1 MSHAQPT
8 EAQKKL
14 FNRLPQ
20 TADISERS
28 AVTEPFYVLT
38 DRSYGSNEPTLVRV
52 EVPKSYAQGDTPLE
66 VDMRVYRIDNPL
78 DFLAKQPDLHRI
90 QLQGLPKSAPLMP
103 ILEYVWDANLKR
115 SRMSWQRIFSAETR
129 QAVVKEQPQLRIPA
143 KTLLSATPMQ
153 QSIRFEA
160 LKDYP
165 LQAQFRYPLWQ
176 AKPIQAP
183 ADVKLDGSSSH
194 FISPRLGNAE
204 VNIGTLPAGLYVVEA
219 MVEEQRATTLV
230 FVSDTVAVTKS
241 GQEQMLVWTV
251 NRTTGRPVSNASV
264 RLSDGVGVL
273 GSGNSNINGIAEF
286 KQNLPEKNYV
296 YGLDGQGGVFI
307 SEQFYEDSAAV
318 LPEVLTVT
326 DKPLYQAGETV
337 RFKAIVKNASAGSGA
352 WSYQVKDPNGDVLAQ
367 GSLQAALD
375 GQFKL
380 PALAMAG
387 GYELAL
393 NQGDDVYSAEF
404 RVAQYIKPHFDMLL
418 SGTDALKTNQP
429 IEAKLSLRYP
439 NGEPVKNA
447 QVQVDVKAQQLSM
460 VDGQLDYTGLFPIQL
475 SQKEFSTDGKGDV
488 SLKLPAASEP
498 SRYVLTIL
506 ASDQAAYR
514 VRMTREVLVERG
526 PNLYHVRA
534 AKQFG
539 TTGENVRF
547 AYSLANGDGGQKPV
561 RYRVVRL
568 EDQSDFGGKLGSG
581 NDFDISFKQ
590 SGSYSVT
597 LLDKNDNLIGATNY
611 WVQGK
616 DLQAAPLSVDI
627 VPDKTQYNIGDT
639 AQVLL
644 TFPVPVQD
652 ALLTLERESVAQHG
666 LLSQAGSWMQ
676 VKKLSDKQYQLSIP
690 VTADMAPNMALS
702 VLYQHDNQYAFE
714 NAGLVVAKPQLGI
727 NIQADQASYKPKQ
740 QVSLDISTLFDGEG
754 GVPADLTVSVV
765 DEMVYVLQPEIAPS
779 MGEFFNHLRRNQVT
793 TESSLNFIT
802 YDQSVSAK
810 GAPENSSMAP
820 RERAVKVL
828 ERPRRDDQD
837 TALWQPSI
845 QTDAS
850 GHSKLTF
857 TLPDALTRWRI
868 TVRAQDSQGRVGQR
882 VAHITSTQ
890 PYYLKWSSPNVWRS
904 GDQMSA
910 DVLVFNQ
917 TEQTSALQ
925 WQALIDQQVV
935 KQGELE
941 VKAGANYLRLPTEG
955 LNGVV
960 TLQLLQNGQVLDS
973 LNQRVSNIAATWST
987 PQQQTISLQ
996 AAQSGLKLPADARNI
1011 RASVLG
1017 EGDLAFNRVLDG
1029 LVDYPYGCV
1038 EQTASRLIP
1047 LNLAVKRL
1055 PATTPQ
1061 WIQNSL
1067 RERLTNQ
1074 RLRLIDMAGEGAKF
1088 SWWGNQSEGDLLMSS
1103 YAYYADFLSGQTLG
1117 YSRNP
1122 DDANVLLEVYKKQ
1135 ADNTPVTEVML
1146 SLWLMRE
1153 MGLPVNN
1160 LANGAKRRLL
1170 HEWQLASD
1178 AEHASAV
1185 FANNKQSLALDV
1197 LISHM
1202 LDNKAAPTANKP
1214 PVNTATTPASPTN
1227 TIDTASAPANTDTVT
1242 AASAANPSVAAA
1254 SAVATPVVSSTAIV
1268 STNADKVYAEAL
1280 ALAQTSPALA
1290 LQAALIKLGHSQQDI
1305 TALLSKTSLETP
1317 TIDRALA
1324 LLWLQQAASSQ
1335 SASFADLKSSNSA
1348 WAAVAPTGSGQWQ
1361 WAWRGTGVPTGFG
1374 LTQAPN
1380 NAWLVLRYDSSAAPA
1395 QTLPVTLSRQLY
1407 KLEATKV
1414 NQDNGDAPDNQFLGF
1429 KAVKLGAGEALS
1441 SNQLY
1446 VDEITLLPQNN
1457 SVPVAYALAEV
1468 ALPPGA
1474 SVEGSTWGML
1484 IAGLDAA
1491 DLKPFANPTYE
1502 DGVLS
1507 YRMPV
1512 QKLNGKTVLRQLVRF
1527 GQKGRFDLPA
1537 PRLFNMYDPSR
1548 VSLAK
1553 QNTVLEVH

>member
-1 MSHAQPT
+1 MSHAAPT
-8 EAQKKL
+8 EAQKKN
-14 FNRLPQ
+14 FKRLPQ
-20 TADISERS
+20 TADMAERRELS
-28 AVTEPFYVLT
+28 EPFYVLT
-38 DRSYGSNEPTLVRV
+38 DRSYGSNEPTRVRV

-90 QLQGLPKSAPLMP
+90 QIQGLPKATPLMP

-143 KTLLSATPMQ
+143 KTLLSPTPMQ

-160 LKDYP
+160 MKEYP
-165 LQAQFRYPLWQ
+165 LHSQFRYPLWQ

-183 ADVKLDGSSSH
+183 KDVKLDGSSSH

-241 GQEQMLVWTV
+241 GQDQMLVWTV
-251 NRTTGRPVSNASV
+251 NRLTGRPVSNASL

-273 GSGNSNINGIAEF
+273 SEGSSNINGIAQF
-286 KQNLPEKNYV
+286 NQALPEKNYV
-296 YGLDGQGGVFI
+296 YGTDGNGGVFI

-337 RFKAIVKNASAGSGA
+337 RFKAIVKNASASSGT
-352 WSYQVKDPNGDVLAQ
+352 WSYQVQDPNGDVMAQ

-393 NQGDDVYSAEF
+393 KQSDDVYSAEF

-447 QVQVDVKAQQLSM
+447 QVQVDVKAQKLSM
-460 VDGQLDYTGLFPIQL
+460 VDGQLDYAGLFPIQL
-475 SQKEFSTDGKGDV
+475 SQKEFSTDNNGDV
-488 SLKLPAASEP
+488 TLKLPAATEP
-498 SRYVLTIL
+498 SRYVLTLL

-539 TTGENVRF
+539 QAGENVRF
-547 AYSLANGDGGQKPV
+547 AYNLASGNGEQKPV

-568 EDQSDFGGKLGSG
+568 EDQSDFDGKLGSD
-581 NDFDISFKQ
+581 NSFDIAFKQ
-590 SGSYSVT
+590 SGSYSIE

-616 DLQAAPLSVDI
+616 DLQAAPLSVEI

-652 ALLTLERESVAQHG
+652 ALLTLERENVAQHG
-666 LLSQAGSWMQ
+666 LLSQAGGWMQ

-690 VTADMAPNMALS
+690 VTENMAPNMALS

-714 NAGLVVAKPQLGI
+714 NAGLVVAKPQLNI
-727 NIQADQASYKPKQ
+727 NVQADQTTYKPKQ
-740 QVSLDISTLFDGEG
+740 QVSLDISTLFEGEG

-837 TALWQPSI
+837 TALWQPNL

-868 TVRAQDSQGRVGQR
+868 TVRAKDSQGRVGQR
-882 VAHITSTQ
+882 VAHITSSQ
-890 PYYLKWSSPNVWRS
+890 PYYLKWSSPNVWRT

-917 TEQTSALQ
+917 TEQTSTMQ
-925 WQALIDQQVV
+925 WQALIDNQVV
-935 KQGELE
+935 KQGDLE
-941 VKAGANYLRLPTEG
+941 VKAGANYLRLPTAG

-960 TLQLLQNGQVLDS
+960 TLQLLQNGQVVDS
-973 LNQRVSNIAATWST
+973 LNQRVSSVAATWAT
-987 PQQQTISLQ
+987 PQQQTLSLQ
-996 AAQSGLKLPADARNI
+996 EAQSGLKLPADARNI

-1017 EGDLAFNRVLDG
+1017 DGDLAFNRALDG

-1047 LNLAVKRL
+1047 LNLALKRL
-1055 PATTPQ
+1055 PATTPK
-1061 WIQNSL
+1061 WIQASL
-1067 RERLTNQ
+1067 SERLSNQ
-1074 RLRLIDMAGEGAKF
+1074 RLRLIDMAGEGAQF
-1088 SWWGNQSEGDLLMSS
+1088 SWWGNQTDGDLLMSS

-1117 YSRNP
+1117 LSRNP
-1122 DDANVLLEVYKKQ
+1122 DDANVLLELYKKQ
-1135 ADNTPVTEVML
+1135 AENTPITEVML

-1160 LANGAKRRLL
+1160 LASGANRRLL
-1170 HEWQLASD
+1170 HEWQTASD
-1178 AEHASAV
+1178 NPHASAV
-1185 FANNKQSLALDV
+1185 FANNKQSLALGV
-1197 LISHM
+1197 LISQM
-1202 LDNKAAPTANKP
+1202 LNNKAAPAPIKQ
-1214 PVNTATTPASPTN
+1214 PVNPAASLN
-1227 TIDTASAPANTDTVT
+1227 TASAPNPAPQS
-1242 AASAANPSVAAA
+1242 ASAAENNTIADATVAAFEPENTA
-1254 SAVATPVVSSTAIV
+1254 PATTPIV
-1268 STNADKVYAEAL
+1268 STGADKVAAEAY
-1280 ALAQTSPALA
+1280 ALAQNSPSIA
-1290 LQAALIKLGHSQQDI
+1290 LQAALIKLGRGSQDI
-1305 TALLSKTSLETP
+1305 AAVLSKASLETP

-1324 LLWLQQAASSQ
+1324 LIWLQQAANSQ
-1335 SASFADLKSSNSA
+1335 SAGFADLKTNNSA

-1361 WAWRGTGVPTGFG
+1361 WAWRGNGVPTGFG
-1374 LTQAPN
+1374 LNQAPS
-1380 NAWLVLRYDSSAAPA
+1380 NAWVVVRYDSSAKPA
-1395 QTLPVTLSRQLY
+1395 QTLPVTISRQLY
-1407 KLEATKV
+1407 KLEATKID
-1414 NQDNGDAPDNQFLGF
+1414 QDNGDAPTNQFLGF
-1429 KAVKLGAGEALS
+1429 KAVKLGAGEAVS

-1446 VDEITLLPQNN
+1446 VDEITLTPNN
-1457 SVPVAYALAEV
+1457 ASVPVAYALAEV

-1474 SVEGSTWGML
+1474 QVEGSTWGML

-1507 YRMPV
+1507 YRVPV
-1512 QKLNGKTVLRQLVRF
+1512 QKLEGKTVLRQLVRF
-1527 GQKGRFDLPA
+1527 GQKGRFDLHA

-1548 VSLAK
+1548 VSLAT